1 MNSPIQIYDAGWG
14 DVLICDLYEVLY
26 SVEKCF
32 RSMFGKYF
40 NNRPV
45 WIVHLDESNPRCI
58 RERNTIVLTSAD
70 KSYAQHVYQF
80 AHEYCHYQ
88 LPFSPVQ
95 ELRWLEES
103 ICELASLYTLRQ
115 VDKQWEA
122 EPPYPNWQNYHS
134 NFTKYAEDAE
144 KNCES
149 INLDFSV
156 EPNEN
161 LSYLRREEYDRPKN
175 RYIALKL
182 LPLFYRRPELWHA
195 VPFLCRVNERRTFHL
210 ALKEWQQVSPPESR
224 TALTELAATFSIKL

>member
-1 MNSPIQIYDAGWG
+1 MNSPIQIYDVGWG
-14 DVLICDLYEVLY
+14 DVLICDLYEVLC

-32 RSMFGKYF
+32 RAIFGKYF
-40 NNRPV
+40 NDKRV
-45 WIVHLDESNPRCI
+45 LICHLDSGDPWCNRGANRI
-58 RERNTIVLTSAD
+58 HLVSSG
-70 KSYAQHVYQF
+70 KSYSQYVYQF

-115 VDKQWEA
+115 VDEQWEA
-122 EPPYPNWQNYHS
+122 EPPYPHWQNYHS
-134 NFTKYAEDAE
+134 NFTKYAEDTE
-144 KNCES
+144 KNCEI

-182 LPLFYRRPELWHA
+182 LPLFYRRPELWHS
-195 VPFLCRVNERRTFHL
+195 VPFLCRVNERRTFQL
-210 ALKEWQQVSPPESR
+210 ALEEWQQVSPAESR
-224 TALTELAATFSIKL
+224 AALAELALIFSIEL